1 MRNRATLIFLT
12 LIFLVFVG
20 CDKDEARIP
29 NYFVEFATV
38 VKTKSSI
45 MFELDNGSVLTPDES
60 PNYDLDNG
68 NRVILNYTP
77 LESGSIKINSV
88 QVVFLG
94 TIEAVENPS
103 EIESDAV
110 KIISIWKS
118 GKYLNISLQVDY
130 HSKAHS
136 SGLFKDM
143 QLDIPILYFKYSRLD
158 DPPGAPTLKYLSF
171 DIENLRDENFS
182 IYINTHEGERKFDFY
197 IK

>member
-45 MFELDNGSVLTPDES
+45 MFELDNGYVLTPDKS
-60 PNYDLDNG
+60 SNYDLDNG

>member
-45 MFELDNGSVLTPDES
+45 MFELDNGYVLTPDKS
-60 PNYDLDNG
+60 SNYDLDNG

-88 QVVFLG
+88 QVIFLG

-136 SGLFKDM
+136 TGLFKDM
-143 QLDIPILYFKYSRLD
+143 QFDIPILYFKYSRLD

-171 DIENLRDENFS
+171 DIENLQDENFS
-182 IYINTHEGERKFDFY
+182 IYINTHEGKRKFDFY

>member
-88 QVVFLG
+88 QVIFLG

>member
-29 NYFVEFATV
+29 NHFVEFATV

-45 MFELDNGSVLTPDES
+45 MFELDNGYVLTPDKS
-60 PNYDLDNG
+60 SNYDLDNG

>member
-45 MFELDNGSVLTPDES
+45 MFELDNGYVLTPDKS
-60 PNYDLDNG
+60 SNYDLDNG

-136 SGLFKDM
+136 TGLFKDM

>member
-45 MFELDNGSVLTPDES
+45 MFELDNGYVLTPDKS
-60 PNYDLDNG
+60 SNYDLDNG

-110 KIISIWKS
+110 KIISK
-118 GKYLNISLQVDY
+118 
-130 HSKAHS
+130 
-136 SGLFKDM
+136 
-143 QLDIPILYFKYSRLD
+143 
-158 DPPGAPTLKYLSF
+158 
-171 DIENLRDENFS
+171 
-182 IYINTHEGERKFDFY
+182 
-197 IK
+197 

>member
-45 MFELDNGSVLTPDES
+45 MFELDNGYVLTPDKS
-60 PNYDLDNG
+60 SNYDLDNG

-94 TIEAVENPS
+94 IIEAVENPS